1 MPKFQYTARNLS
13 GGKVSGNVEAEG
25 EIAAARLLENREL
38 FPIDVWNPEAGES
51 ATSFRRRISSRD
63 LGVMYGQLSDL
74 LASGVPLL
82 RSLKSLVKSTVNK
95 RLAVVLREIHN
106 EVADGQS
113 LHKSKAG
120 RQDIFPTLHTVMV
133 QAGERASFLDDV
145 LESLSVFLERLDE
158 LQGKVLGALVY
169 PSMLVLLGGSVMIGA
184 LVFFVPKF
192 EPMLAGIDK
201 PMPTE
206 IVFLLSESVRRYW
219 LIIAAG
225 IGGLIAFFWSV
236 LQSQAGKQAMERWR
250 LKIPVAGNAL
260 RMVAITRFCR
270 ILGTMLANGVPIL
283 QALAISRDATGS
295 VLLAKNIDEAI
306 ENVRA
311 GEPLTEPLKAGGMFP
326 EQVIAMISVAEES
339 NQMQKVL
346 LQIADSVER
355 RTNQQVD
362 QSVRLI
368 EPAILSLVAAGIG
381 FLALGLLLPIFT
393 MASSLGQNKNR
404 LAKPNK
410 MAWARLT
417 FCS

>member
-38 FPIDVWNPEAGES
+38 FPIDVWSPEAGGS

-113 LHKSKAG
+113 LHKSMAG
-120 RQDIFPTLHTVMV
+120 HQDIFPTLHTVMV

-169 PSMLVLLGGSVMIGA
+169 PSMLVLLGGAVMSGA

-250 LKIPVAGNAL
+250 LKIPVAGTAL

-295 VLLAKNIDEAI
+295 ALLAKNIDEAI

-362 QSVRLI
+362 QAVRLI
-368 EPAILSLVAAGIG
+368 EPAILCLVAVGIG

-393 MASSLGQNKNR
+393 MASSLGQ
-404 LAKPNK
+404 
-410 MAWARLT
+410 
-417 FCS
+417 S

>member
-38 FPIDVWNPEAGES
+38 FPIDVWNSEAGKS

-113 LHKSKAG
+113 LHKSMAG
-120 RQDIFPTLHTVMV
+120 HQDVFPTLHTVMV

-169 PSMLVLLGGSVMIGA
+169 PTMLVLLGGSVMIGA

-192 EPMLAGIDK
+192 EPMLAGMDK

-295 VLLAKNIDEAI
+295 ALLAKNIDEAI

-362 QSVRLI
+362 QAVRLI
-368 EPAILSLVAAGIG
+368 EPAILCLVAAGIG

-393 MASSLGQNKNR
+393 MASSLGQ
-404 LAKPNK
+404 
-410 MAWARLT
+410 
-417 FCS
+417 S

>member
-38 FPIDVWNPEAGES
+38 FPIDVWSPEAEGS

-113 LHKSKAG
+113 LHKSMAG
-120 RQDIFPTLHTVMV
+120 HQDIFPTLHTVMV

-295 VLLAKNIDEAI
+295 ALLAKNIDEAI

-362 QSVRLI
+362 QAVRLI
-368 EPAILSLVAAGIG
+368 EPAILCLVAAGIG

-393 MASSLGQNKNR
+393 MASSLGQ
-404 LAKPNK
+404 
-410 MAWARLT
+410 
-417 FCS
+417 S

>member
-38 FPIDVWNPEAGES
+38 FPIDVWNSEAGKS

-113 LHKSKAG
+113 LHKSMAG
-120 RQDIFPTLHTVMV
+120 HQDVFPTLHTVMV

-192 EPMLAGIDK
+192 EPMLAGMDK

-295 VLLAKNIDEAI
+295 ALLAKNIDEAI

-362 QSVRLI
+362 QAVRLI
-368 EPAILSLVAAGIG
+368 EPAILCLVAAGIG

-393 MASSLGQNKNR
+393 MASSLGQ
-404 LAKPNK
+404 
-410 MAWARLT
+410 
-417 FCS
+417 S

>member
-38 FPIDVWNPEAGES
+38 FPIDVWNSEAGES

-74 LASGVPLL
+74 LGSGVPLL
-82 RSLKSLVKSTVNK
+82 RALKSLVKSTVNK

-113 LHKSKAG
+113 LHKSMAG
-120 RQDIFPTLHTVMV
+120 HQDVFPTLHTVMV

-145 LESLSVFLERLDE
+145 LERLSVFLERLDE

-192 EPMLAGIDK
+192 EPMLAGMDK

-362 QSVRLI
+362 QAVRLI
-368 EPAILSLVAAGIG
+368 EPAILCLVAAGIG

-393 MASSLGQNKNR
+393 MASSLGQ
-404 LAKPNK
+404 
-410 MAWARLT
+410 
-417 FCS
+417 S

>member
-38 FPIDVWNPEAGES
+38 FPIDVWNSEAGES

-113 LHKSKAG
+113 LHKSMAG
-120 RQDIFPTLHTVMV
+120 HQDIFPTLHTVMV

-192 EPMLAGIDK
+192 EPMLAGMDK

-250 LKIPVAGNAL
+250 LKIPVAGTAL

-295 VLLAKNIDEAI
+295 ALLAKNIDEAI

-362 QSVRLI
+362 QAVRLI
-368 EPAILSLVAAGIG
+368 EPAILCLVAAGIG

-393 MASSLGQNKNR
+393 MASSLGQ
-404 LAKPNK
+404 
-410 MAWARLT
+410 
-417 FCS
+417 S

>member
-38 FPIDVWNPEAGES
+38 FPIDVWNSEAGES

-113 LHKSKAG
+113 LHESMAG
-120 RQDIFPTLHTVMV
+120 HQDIFPTLHTVMV

-158 LQGKVLGALVY
+158 LQSKVLGALVY

-192 EPMLAGIDK
+192 EPMLAGMDK

-295 VLLAKNIDEAI
+295 ALLAKNIDEAI

-362 QSVRLI
+362 QAVRLI
-368 EPAILSLVAAGIG
+368 EPAILCLVAAGIG

-393 MASSLGQNKNR
+393 MASSLGQ
-404 LAKPNK
+404 
-410 MAWARLT
+410 
-417 FCS
+417 S

>member
-38 FPIDVWNPEAGES
+38 FPIDVWSPEAGGS

-113 LHKSKAG
+113 LHESMAG
-120 RQDIFPTLHTVMV
+120 HQDIFPTLHTVMV

-158 LQGKVLGALVY
+158 LQSKVLGALVY

-206 IVFLLSESVRRYW
+206 IVFLLSEIVRRYW

-295 VLLAKNIDEAI
+295 ALLAKNIDEAI

-362 QSVRLI
+362 QAVRLI
-368 EPAILSLVAAGIG
+368 EPAILCLVAAGIG

-393 MASSLGQNKNR
+393 MASSLGQ
-404 LAKPNK
+404 
-410 MAWARLT
+410 
-417 FCS
+417 S

>member
-38 FPIDVWNPEAGES
+38 FPIDVWSPEAGGS

-74 LASGVPLL
+74 LGSGVPLL

-113 LHKSKAG
+113 LHKSMAG
-120 RQDIFPTLHTVMV
+120 HQDIFPTLHTVMV

-219 LIIAAG
+219 LIIVAG

-362 QSVRLI
+362 QAVRLI
-368 EPAILSLVAAGIG
+368 EPAILCLVAAGIG

-393 MASSLGQNKNR
+393 MASSLGQ
-404 LAKPNK
+404 
-410 MAWARLT
+410 
-417 FCS
+417 S

>member
-38 FPIDVWNPEAGES
+38 FPIDVWNSEAGKS

-95 RLAVVLREIHN
+95 RLADVLREIHN

-113 LHKSKAG
+113 LHKSMAG
-120 RQDIFPTLHTVMV
+120 HQDIFPTLHTVMV

-192 EPMLAGIDK
+192 EPMLAGMDK

-295 VLLAKNIDEAI
+295 ALLAKNIDEAI

-362 QSVRLI
+362 QAVRLI
-368 EPAILSLVAAGIG
+368 EPAILCLVAAGIG

-393 MASSLGQNKNR
+393 MASSLGQ
-404 LAKPNK
+404 
-410 MAWARLT
+410 
-417 FCS
+417 S

>member
-51 ATSFRRRISSRD
+51 AASFRRRISSRD

-113 LHKSKAG
+113 LHESMAG
-120 RQDIFPTLHTVMV
+120 HQDIFPTLHTVMV

-158 LQGKVLGALVY
+158 LQSKVLGALVY

-192 EPMLAGIDK
+192 EPMLAGMDK

-206 IVFLLSESVRRYW
+206 IVFLLSEIVRRYW

-250 LKIPVAGNAL
+250 LKIPVAGTAL

-295 VLLAKNIDEAI
+295 ALLAKNIDEAI

-362 QSVRLI
+362 QAVRLI
-368 EPAILSLVAAGIG
+368 EPAILCLVAAGIG

-393 MASSLGQNKNR
+393 MASSLGQ
-404 LAKPNK
+404 
-410 MAWARLT
+410 
-417 FCS
+417 S